1 MEAVLLAVISALLC
15 GVAIWLFLE
24 NQKLKA
30 RIAPILDIEAE
41 IAHVKKSL
49 QMEQNRFNDSV
60 STHKSQLASMNQ
72 QYQSNK
78 KIFDRLQSEISVLEE
93 SLEIISYGLYKPHYD
108 FEDTERYKN
117 ELDNIYER
125 KKGLIKSG
133 LAVIC
138 PNDWTVNGS
147 VREGA
152 KMIKQETKLMLR
164 AFNAEVDAA
173 VAKVTWNN
181 ISKMEERITKAFT
194 AINDLGSVMQI
205 SVTKAYLDL
214 CLSELRASFEFEMK
228 KQEMKEEQRR
238 IKEQIREEET
248 AQREF
253 EKAKKDAQ
261 MEETRYQKAL
271 EAARKELET
280 AQSTELD
287 SITKK
292 VSELEEQLAQARE
305 KATRATSMAQLTKSG
320 HVYVISNIG
329 SFGENVYKIGMT
341 RRLDP
346 TERVYEL
353 GDASVPFHFD
363 IHAMIYSDDAPGL
376 ESAFHKTFDSRRLN
390 MVNTRKEF
398 FRLTRDEIE
407 EFALTHHANIE
418 FTKLAEAKEY
428 RQTLSL
434 LAPPPSKVTGQDTE
448 ELPATLVSI

>member
-181 ISKMEERITKAFT
+181 ISKMEE
-194 AINDLGSVMQI
+194 
-205 SVTKAYLDL
+205 
-214 CLSELRASFEFEMK
+214 
-228 KQEMKEEQRR
+228 
-238 IKEQIREEET
+238 
-248 AQREF
+248 
-253 EKAKKDAQ
+253 
-261 MEETRYQKAL
+261 
-271 EAARKELET
+271 
-280 AQSTELD
+280 
-287 SITKK
+287 
-292 VSELEEQLAQARE
+292 
-305 KATRATSMAQLTKSG
+305 
-320 HVYVISNIG
+320 
-329 SFGENVYKIGMT
+329 
-341 RRLDP
+341 
-346 TERVYEL
+346 
-353 GDASVPFHFD
+353 
-363 IHAMIYSDDAPGL
+363 
-376 ESAFHKTFDSRRLN
+376 
-390 MVNTRKEF
+390 
-398 FRLTRDEIE
+398 
-407 EFALTHHANIE
+407 
-418 FTKLAEAKEY
+418 
-428 RQTLSL
+428 
-434 LAPPPSKVTGQDTE
+434 
-448 ELPATLVSI
+448 